1 MSIFNPVQS
10 FVDMTKSWQQSMKD
24 KANKANTNQM
34 MANAQGMFQAWLS
47 SNNQTVKNNYMSGSN
62 LNTLAWAIV
71 TYAEWKWKY
80 EDYANLQPAEV
91 IDLFLKRNE
100 WRGYEEYINQYTGW
114 KIWLEQ
120 ATKLIWINQNDV
132 NPYVFSQDI
141 EDADF
146 DPSLLTNFEY
156 DDDLGDIEYT
166 SEYTETPKKD
176 SKVWANIVQS
186 VLDVPLNIGKLP
198 FNLIDKWTAWV
209 AKQFSNDDEA
219 IDEQL
224 QENLQKSED
233 ALTLPWV
240 NREDLSYQIPNVVTD
255 LWVTALTSFIPWVWE
270 AKWAEWA
277 AKYPK
282 LAKLIKSAWSVEKLA
297 EKYPKLAPYLKGWE
311 LWVKDTVTM
320 NALEWEWTTPLE
332 ALEWWLAWW
341 IVERWLKGLK
351 WLSTFLETNWL
362 FTKSKANQIIKKLKD
377 IDSAPW
383 KWTVDDLAD
392 FMTKHGLTWSKK
404 NIVSKAEQLGVEKKK
419 ILDELLAQ
427 SPSTHSMDEADEALE
442 LLMKRLSEWAENAP
456 MIPREKEIMELNELI
471 GKSWKYTLSDL
482 EKIKMKID
490 EHLKLYNKNW
500 TPTDNES
507 AKWWRATRKKIQH
520 YIEDVAKKEDL
531 WNVAMLNNEIQTSY
545 AIADWIANRNALD
558 TINNYIGEYWLY
570 WAFWIPVI
578 KDIINWDYSS
588 ALKDG
593 GMAFLFWSSWF
604 KTHLWSMLNRMSGTN
619 RYEVDQWIA
628 SEWKNKL
635 SESASQEV
643 ADILN
648 RDTSFKE
655 WIKQYITNFVKES
668 SIVGGQKWTEVVVDE
683 LKN

>member
-1 MSIFNPVQS
+1 MPEDKGKIAAQMRQQS
-10 FVDMTKSWQQSMKD
+10 GWDLKAWTKSMLDYQKSAIENNMTKTNSDRDEWLKQVFGSSLTA
-24 KANKANTNQM
+24 KAHWVAEDCNTEFRKWLVARWIRDYFAKPENWGYDYSNVDDTPLIDGYIEAN
-34 MANAQGMFQAWLS
+34 
-47 SNNQTVKNNYMSGSN
+47 
-62 LNTLAWAIV
+62 
-71 TYAEWKWKY
+71 
-80 EDYANLQPAEV
+80 EDR
-91 IDLFLKRNE
+91 RN
-100 WRGYEEYINQYTGW
+100 GIY
-114 KIWLEQ
+114 
-120 ATKLIWINQNDV
+120 
-132 NPYVFSQDI
+132 
-141 EDADF
+141 DF
-146 DPSLLTNFEY
+146 ILD
-156 DDDLGDIEYT
+156 T
-166 SEYTETPKKD
+166 SEYCDPTQLYIDMWWDEPEEVSTEWE
-176 SKVWANIVQS
+176 SSSMASNIAQS
-186 VLDVPLNIGKLP
+186 VLDVPLNLGKLP

-209 AKQFSNDDEA
+209 AKQFSDDDEA
-219 IDEQL
+219 VDQQL

-255 LWVTALTSFIPWVWE
+255 LWVTVATSFIPWVWE

-282 LAKLIKSAWSVEKLA
+282 LAKLIKSVWSVEKLA

-404 NIVSKAEQLGVEKKK
+404 NIISKAEQLGGEKKK

-427 SPSTHSMDEADEALE
+427 SDSIHSMEEADEALE
-442 LLMKRLSEWAENAP
+442 LLIKKLEEWAADAP
-456 MIPREKEIMELNELI
+456 MIPREEEIVELNKLI

-500 TPTDNES
+500 NPADNQS
-507 AKWWRATRKKIQH
+507 AKWWRETRKKIQR
-520 YIEDVAKKEDL
+520 YIEDVAKEEDL

-558 TINNYIGEYWLY
+558 TINNYLWEYWIY
-570 WAFWIPVI
+570 WVFWIPVI
-578 KDIINWDYSS
+578 KDIKNWDYEW
-588 ALKDG
+588 ALRDG
-593 GMAFLFWSSWF
+593 AMAFLFWNSWF

-635 SESASQEV
+635 SESASKEV

-648 RDTSFKE
+648 RDTSVKE

-668 SIVGGQKWTEVVVDE
+668 GIIGGQKWTEAIVDE